1 MRVIVYTDDVGLIVV
16 RPTSKEMEELAWKK
30 LPKGAVNPRWIDDS
44 ELPPN
49 RDFRNAW
56 VDSQGVKV
64 DMPKARAIHRNRLRE
79 LRAPKFKELDLEY
92 MRADENG
99 NESKKSSIA
108 LKKQALRDVTADP
121 AIEAA
126 QTPEALSAVLPD
138 ALK

>member
-1 MRVIVYTDDVGLIVV
+1 MRVIVYTDSVGLIVV
-16 RPTSKEMEELAWKK
+16 RPASKEMEELAWKK
-30 LPKGAVNPRWIDDS
+30 LSKEAINPRWIDDS

-64 DMPKARAIHRNRLRE
+64 DMPKAREIHRNRLRE
-79 LRAPKFKELDLEY
+79 LRAPKLKELDVEY
-92 MRADENG
+92 QRADEIG
-99 NESKKSSIA
+99 DA
-108 LKKQALRDVTADP
+108 LWKARVSAKKQALRDVPADP
-121 AIEAA
+121 RIEAA